1 MNDWLVIFGMVLV
14 TYSVRLSVI
23 ALLGERELPDLL
35 TRALR
40 YVPPAA
46 LAAIV
51 FPALLMPEGTLA
63 ISAANPRLIA
73 GLVAA
78 VAVWRTRR
86 TLLSIGLGMVLLWLL
101 QALLP
106 A

>member
-1 MNDWLVIFGMVLV
+1 MTLWLIILGMMLV

-23 ALLGERELPDLL
+23 ALLGERELPPFI

-51 FPALLMPEGTLA
+51 FPALLQPAGTLDL
-63 ISAANPRLIA
+63 SPANFRLLA

-78 VAVWRTRR
+78 LVAWRTRR
-86 TLLSIGLGMVLLWLL
+86 TLLSIGVGMALLWVL
-101 QALLP
+101 QVLG
-106 A
+106 